1 MKRQCIAQGCTTLTD
16 GSRCPLHR
24 KAQRA
29 KYSGGWQ
36 AHSKA
41 AIAYHVQT
49 VGWWCPGWAHPAHES
64 HDLTLDHG
72 PPEMVLCRSCNSR
85 KRNLGDG

>member
-1 MKRQCIAQGCTTLTD
+1 MRRLCLCGCGRLVE
-16 GSRCPLHR
+16 GSRCDSSR
-24 KAQRA
+24 AAQRQ
-29 KYSGGWQ
+29 KYQGTWP

-41 AIAYHVQT
+41 AIARHIQS
-49 VGWWCPGWAHPAHES
+49 VGYWCPGYAHPAHES

-72 PPEMVLCRSCNSR
+72 PPEQVMCRACNSR